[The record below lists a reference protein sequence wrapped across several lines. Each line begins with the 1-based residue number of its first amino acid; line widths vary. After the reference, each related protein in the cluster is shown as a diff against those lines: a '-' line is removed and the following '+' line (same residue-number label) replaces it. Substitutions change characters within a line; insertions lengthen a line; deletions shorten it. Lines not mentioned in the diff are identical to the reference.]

1 MTSLKTTYMGLELK
15 NPLIVGASSLTS
27 DIEGLKAIEKAGA
40 GAIVVKSLF
49 EEQVQLEELELQ
61 NELEEYTE
69 RHAEMTKLFP
79 TLKHAGTKEHILKLQ
94 KAKDTLQ
101 IPVIASLN
109 AVHPETWVEY
119 AKQIENTGVD
129 GLELNFYTTPKD
141 FNIEGKAII
150 QSQLDILQNVKKV
163 VKIPISVKL
172 SPFYTNPLHVIKR
185 MDSKEVQSF
194 VVFNRLFQ
202 PDIDIEKEELTQTL
216 MLSSSNDSRL
226 TLQFT
231 GLLYGNIA
239 ADICSCSGI
248 MNASDAIKMLLAG
261 ATAFEVVSTIYQ
273 NGIGQITTI
282 LNDLQIWMKE
292 KGYTKIEDF
301 RGKLAKKNLKDPFA
315 YRRAQYVDILMR
327 TNEII
332 QKSKLV

>member
-49 EEQVQLEELELQ
+49 EEQIQFEEMEMH
-61 NELEEYTE
+61 NELDEYTE

-79 TLKHAGTKEHILKLQ
+79 TLEHAGTREHLHKLLKIKE
-94 KAKDTLQ
+94 TLS

-109 AVHPETWVEY
+109 AIHPETWVEY
-119 AKQIENTGVD
+119 AMEIEKTGVD
-129 GLELNFYTTPKD
+129 GIELNFYTTPKD
-141 FNIEGKAII
+141 FDIEGKAII
-150 QSQLDILQNVKKV
+150 QSQLDILQNVRKAL
-163 VKIPISVKL
+163 KIPISVKL

-194 VVFNRLFQ
+194 VIFNRLFH
-202 PDIDIEKEELTQTL
+202 PDIDIEKEELSQTL
-216 MLSSSNDSRL
+216 ILSSSNDSRL
-226 TLQFT
+226 TLQYT
-231 GLLYGNIA
+231 GLLYGNIV

-248 MNASDAIKMLLAG
+248 MNGSDGIRMLLAG
-261 ATAFEVVSTIYQ
+261 ANAFEVVSTIYQ
-273 NGIGQITTI
+273 NGIGQITVI
-282 LNDLQIWMKE
+282 LNELEAWMKG
-292 KGYTKIEDF
+292 KGYKSIEDF

-327 TNEII
+327 HNEII
-332 QKSKLV
+332 KKSKQT